1 MSEGRDG
8 ATEARGEGRRMMEET
23 CADRAEANLLREETE
38 ASVPEASPG
47 PPTSPV
53 ALVEFPA
60 DDVSRARRFWATVLG
75 LRVAVRAAGE
85 GRGWQTHAGGSGIGL
100 HQRGPGAGG

>member
-1 MSEGRDG
+1 MSDGRDG
-8 ATEARGEGRRMMEET
+8 ASEALGEAHRMMEET
-23 CADRAEANLLREETE
+23 CADRAEADLLWEETE
-38 ASVPEASPG
+38 APVPEASPG

-75 LRVAVRAAGE
+75 LRLEVRAAGE
-85 GRGWQTHAGGSGIGL
+85 GRGRQTDVGGAGIG
-100 HQRGPGAGG
+100 R